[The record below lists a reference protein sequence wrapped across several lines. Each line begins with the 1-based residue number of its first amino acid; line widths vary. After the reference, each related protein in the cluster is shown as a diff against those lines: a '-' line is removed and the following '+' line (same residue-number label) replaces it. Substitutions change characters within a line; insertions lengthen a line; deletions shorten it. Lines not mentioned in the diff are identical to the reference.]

1 MKLADRHKI
10 NLNASHIFTHRPYV
24 SCAFGPINKR
34 SDARGTTAS
43 QGRPLTSSGHG
54 GSRSWKS
61 SDKPILW
68 SFVSIFPV
76 PCFSLLRTTPDPRK
90 SSFSRPSTRFSLP
103 ASSSCRDAGQRTS
116 AADLYLHQVIAPS
129 NTLPP
134 SICRPVV
141 RIIPKRR
148 RPPPPP
154 HATLPGKK

>member
-1 MKLADRHKI
+1 MLAGGANKKAQSHVTAELVRQTTKKRKSEASDRHKI

-76 PCFSLLRTTPDPRK
+76 PFFLSSARRRILVNLHFPGRAPVSLSLRTH
-90 SSFSRPSTRFSLP
+90 P
-103 ASSSCRDAGQRTS
+103 AET
-116 AADLYLHQVIAPS
+116 
-129 NTLPP
+129 
-134 SICRPVV
+134 
-141 RIIPKRR
+141 
-148 RPPPPP
+148 
-154 HATLPGKK
+154 PGKGRRLQICIFIK